1 MLHAVPIPIGI
12 ETCRPFKVEYGV
24 PAGGAEYN
32 SMPSNQSPAE
42 KRYPKPIIGLVGGI
56 GAGKSTVAGELEK
69 LGCAVIDSD
78 KLAAAALQEPVIQ
91 AQLRQWWGEEICP
104 ANGSINRQALAAKVF
119 ANPGG
124 YRELERL
131 NGLIHPRVAQMRR
144 EKMLQ
149 VEHNPLVVGV
159 VWDSPLLVE
168 SGLQNEC
175 DAIIFVKASEEMR
188 RKRVFQTRGWD
199 DREIRRREK
208 FQAPLDKKMEIADY
222 IVDNDGDW
230 ASSGTQTCRVLSQIL
245 AEFGRIPPSEE

>member
-1 MLHAVPIPIGI
+1 
-12 ETCRPFKVEYGV
+12 
-24 PAGGAEYN
+24 
-32 SMPSNQSPAE
+32 MPPGHSPVE

-56 GAGKSTVAGELEK
+56 GAGKSAVAGELEK
-69 LGCAVIDSD
+69 LGCVVIDSD

-119 ANPGG
+119 ANPDGS
-124 YRELERL
+124 RELERL

-149 VEHNPLVVGV
+149 VEHNHSVVGV

-168 SGLQNEC
+168 SGLQYEC
-175 DAIIFVKASEEMR
+175 DAIIFVKASEEIR
-188 RKRVFQTRGWD
+188 RKRVLQTRGWNE
-199 DREIRRREK
+199 REIRQREK
-208 FQAPLDKKMEIADY
+208 FQAPLDKKMEISDY

-230 ASSGTQTCRVLSQIL
+230 AASGIQARHVLTRIL
-245 AEFGRIPPSEE
+245 AEFGRLPPSEE